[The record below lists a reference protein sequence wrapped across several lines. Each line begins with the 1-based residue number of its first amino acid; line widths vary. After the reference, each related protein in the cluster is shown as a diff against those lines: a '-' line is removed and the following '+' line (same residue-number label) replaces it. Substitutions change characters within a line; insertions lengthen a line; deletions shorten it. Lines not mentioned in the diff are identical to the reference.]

1 MSGGSAVEISQKE
14 NGADFWKK
22 KNKRIY
28 THAMG
33 RRLKERRLILPE
45 SYEKIERE
53 ALKNNVR
60 LRTVCLPKQIESIG
74 VQAFMNCTSLY
85 QIEYTDIVRIQREAF
100 CGCNHLVSFL
110 VPESTVLLGKGA
122 FSYCRA
128 LQQVEFAHRSRL
140 KELEAAVFEG
150 CEKLQTVKL
159 PELLEHIGERAFY
172 KCSGLSE
179 LHFPESV
186 AYIGKEAFYQ
196 NGFLELELPRGL
208 QVIETGAFSNCRKL
222 EQVMI
227 PESVRVLENRAFRG
241 CHRLKTLEIHHDPE
255 RIGECIIN
263 RSTVVRCK
271 AGSKVEAYCRKYE
284 IQTVMI

>member
-100 CGCNHLVSFL
+100 CGCNHLVSFRL
-110 VPESTVLLGKGA
+110 PESKCCLG
-122 FSYCRA
+122 RA
-128 LQQVEFAHRSRL
+128 RSVI
-140 KELEAAVFEG
+140 AG
-150 CEKLQTVKL
+150 
-159 PELLEHIGERAFY
+159 H
-172 KCSGLSE
+172 CSRWNLRTE
-179 LHFPESV
+179 
-186 AYIGKEAFYQ
+186 
-196 NGFLELELPRGL
+196 
-208 QVIETGAFSNCRKL
+208 
-222 EQVMI
+222 
-227 PESVRVLENRAFRG
+227 
-241 CHRLKTLEIHHDPE
+241 
-255 RIGECIIN
+255 
-263 RSTVVRCK
+263 
-271 AGSKVEAYCRKYE
+271 AGSKNWKLRYLKAVKSFR
-284 IQTVMI
+284 Q